1 MPKKVE
7 KADDN
12 LEEINSVAH
21 EAGLLRLGL
30 ALNAEL
36 DRIKYPPR
44 PIRGKQLAN
53 DVGIV
58 RTGAYKTLNGMQMPS
73 WNFLKVLRDAG
84 VSLDK
89 LFDAYLA
96 RSQDIKV
103 VKIDGN
109 SMTTVVN
116 DALDMQQTPIYRK
129 PWYDGT
135 FVLRTLAPG
144 EELPEDGIPVASLE
158 FVVMPLIALLDDDK
172 DIRTTISDG
181 LAPHFNTIAFAASK
195 KLLSYGKGVT
205 EFSAFILDWRLPDD
219 PLSGEDLIKKIRND
233 TNAPI
238 FILTGEANAGMEI
251 VQALQNRNVHFLA
264 KPMDIASIRK
274 RLQDVIGK

>member
-1 MPKKVE
+1 VD

-12 LEEINSVAH
+12 LEEFNTVAH
-21 EAGLLRLGL
+21 EAGLLRLGV
-30 ALNAEL
+30 AMNAEL
-36 DRIKYPPR
+36 DRIKYPAR
-44 PIRGKQLAN
+44 PARGKQLAI

-73 WNFLKVLRDAG
+73 WNFLKVLRGAG

-96 RSQDIKV
+96 RSPEIKV
-103 VKIDGN
+103 VTIDGN
-109 SMTTVVN
+109 SMATIVN
-116 DALDMQQTPIYRK
+116 DASDMQRTPIYRK
-129 PWYDGT
+129 PWHDGT

-144 EELPEDGIPVASLE
+144 EELPENGIPVASLE

-181 LAPHFNTIAFAASK
+181 LAPQFNTVTFSSSSK
-195 KLLSYGKGVT
+195 LMAYGKGVG

-219 PLSGEDLIKKIRND
+219 PLAGEDLIKEIRNQ

-238 FILTGEANAGMEI
+238 FILTGEADAGMEI
-251 VQALQNRNVHFLA
+251 VQAMQNRNVHFLA
-264 KPMDIASIRK
+264 KPMDIATMQK
-274 RLQDVIGK
+274 RLKDVIGR